1 MLNNNIKT
9 TAIGNSNN
17 VMGKVCTKYKLKMMY
32 TIKPMMKSNNET
44 AIDENAMIKR
54 GKYTF
59 ETKLLLANIEL
70 LTA

>member
-1 MLNNNIKT
+1 
-9 TAIGNSNN
+9 
-17 VMGKVCTKYKLKMMY
+17 MGKVCTKYKLKMMY

-59 ETKLLLANIEL
+59 ETKLLLAKIEL

>member
-1 MLNNNIKT
+1 
-9 TAIGNSNN
+9 
-17 VMGKVCTKYKLKMMY
+17 MGKVCTKYKLKMMY
-32 TIKPMMKSNNET
+32 TIKPMIKSKSET

-59 ETKLLLANIEL
+59 ETKLLLAKIEL